1 MKCKIGLALVFAAI
15 TMGGYAQAGPKVTVI
30 FKNNSDLEAV
40 YSPQSRNEMLTRSF
54 ATKEPAGKVE
64 AGKSDAYFIEGRLSP
79 DVTTA
84 NVRYTVGNKVCKF
97 MSTYVMGVGKGTR
110 LPQWNKKAEA
120 SDGARCDAKITHT
133 NPSSHEWTVEFTM
146 R

>member
-1 MKCKIGLALVFAAI
+1 MKCKIGLALVFAAV
-15 TMGGYAQAGPKVTVI
+15 TVGGYAQAGPKVTVV
-30 FKNNSDLEAV
+30 FKNNSDMEAV
-40 YSPQSRNEMLTRSF
+40 YSPQSRNEMLTRTF
-54 ATKEPAGKVE
+54 AVKKPDNTVSAGGRDTFVVE
-64 AGKSDAYFIEGRLSP
+64 GKLSP

-84 NVRYTVGNKVCKF
+84 NLRYTAGSKICTF

>member
-15 TMGGYAQAGPKVTVI
+15 TVGGYAQAGPKVTVI
-30 FKNNSDLEAV
+30 FKNNSDMEAV

-54 ATKEPAGKVE
+54 AYTAPRASVLSGESDRYDVAG
-64 AGKSDAYFIEGRLSP
+64 GFSQ

-84 NVRYTVGNKVCKF
+84 HLRYTAGGKTCAF

-120 SDGARCDAKITHT
+120 SGGARCDAKIVSANH
-133 NPSSHEWTVEFTM
+133 SSHEWTVEFTM